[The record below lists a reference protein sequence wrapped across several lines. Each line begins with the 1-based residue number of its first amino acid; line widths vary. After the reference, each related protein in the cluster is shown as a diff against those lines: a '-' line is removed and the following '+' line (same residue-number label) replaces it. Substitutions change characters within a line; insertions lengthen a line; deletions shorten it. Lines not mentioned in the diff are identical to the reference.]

1 MMAKRTTSNKPKV
14 SRKNGG
20 VVCFGELLL
29 RLDTKRHERFV
40 QAREYVAGYTGAE
53 ANVAVC
59 LSGLGVPTHV
69 VSAVPDHEIGLACLG
84 FIRQFG
90 PNTDYVLRRGNR
102 LGLLYVETGAS
113 QRSSKVVYDRAGS
126 SFAELRPGD
135 IDWKRILPG
144 KSWFHVCGTAPALGE
159 HLPAVV
165 REACAA
171 AKDFGLTVSCD
182 VNYRSQMWPVA
193 RAREVLCPLMDSV
206 DVLIANEE
214 HGRLILGAAEPE
226 QGASEP
232 ARAEA
237 VARDLHRRYNLKQVA
252 VTLRSGDSASETT
265 IAAMLFDGETCCIS
279 REYTIHVVDRVGGGD
294 ALTAGL
300 IYAFQKNMPVSEGVE
315 FAAACA
321 CLKHTIPGDFAL
333 VSEAEVQT
341 LVQGA
346 GGGRVRR

>member
-1 MMAKRTTSNKPKV
+1 MAKRTTSIKSNAVPTV
-14 SRKNGG
+14 GG

-59 LSGLGVPTHV
+59 LSGLSIPTYV
-69 VSAVPDHEIGLACLG
+69 VSVVPEHEIGQACVG

-90 PNTDYVLRRGNR
+90 PNTDYVLRQGQR

-113 QRSSKVVYDRAGS
+113 QRSSKVVYDRTGS
-126 SFAELRPGD
+126 SFAQLQPGD
-135 IDWKRILPG
+135 IDWKTILPG
-144 KSWFHVCGTAPALGE
+144 KSWFHVAGTAPALGE

-171 AKDFGLTVSCD
+171 AKDAGLKVSCD
-182 VNYRSQMWPVA
+182 VNYRSQLWSVE
-193 RAREVLCPLMDSV
+193 RAREVLCPLMDYV

-214 HGRLILGAAEPE
+214 HGRLILQAAEPKK
-226 QGASEP
+226 GASQL

-252 VTLRSGDSASETT
+252 ITLRSGDSASETT
-265 IAAMLFDGETCCIS
+265 IAAMLFDGKTCSTS

-300 IYAFQKNMPVSEGVE
+300 IYAFQKGLPVSEGVE

-333 VSEAEVQT
+333 ISETEVRA
-341 LVQGA
+341 LVDGA

>member
-1 MMAKRTTSNKPKV
+1 MANKAKAGV
-14 SRKNGG
+14 ASGG

-59 LSGLGVPTHV
+59 LSGLGIPTFV
-69 VSAVPDHEIGLACLG
+69 VSAVPDHEIGQACLG

-90 PNTDYVLRRGNR
+90 PNTDHVLRQGGR

-126 SFAELRPGD
+126 SFAELRAGEIPWGE
-135 IDWKRILPG
+135 ILPG

-159 HLPAVV
+159 HLPDVV
-165 REACAA
+165 REACVA
-171 AKDFGLTVSCD
+171 AKNAGLTVSCD
-182 VNYRSQMWPVA
+182 VNYRSQLWSVE
-193 RAREVLCPLMDSV
+193 RARSVLCPLMDYV

-214 HGRLILGAAEPE
+214 HGRLILGAAEPKR
-226 QGASEP
+226 GASEL

-237 VARDLHRRYNLKQVA
+237 VARDLYRRYNLKQVA

-265 IAAMLFDGETCCIS
+265 IAAMLFDGKTCCIS

-294 ALTAGL
+294 ALAAGL
-300 IYAFQKNMPVSEGVE
+300 IYAFQKGLPVREGVE

-333 VSEAEVQT
+333 VSEAEVHA

>member
-1 MMAKRTTSNKPKV
+1 MAKRATSDTKTCCTAT
-14 SRKNGG
+14 GG

-40 QAREYVAGYTGAE
+40 QAREYIAGYTGAE

-59 LSGLGVPTHV
+59 LSGLGMSTYV
-69 VSAVPDHEIGLACLG
+69 VSAVPDHEIGQACLG

-90 PNTDYVLRRGNR
+90 PNTDHVLRKGKR

-113 QRSSKVVYDRAGS
+113 QRSSKVVYDRTGS
-126 SFAELRPGD
+126 SFTELRPGD
-135 IDWKRILPG
+135 IDWGDILPG

-159 HLPAVV
+159 HLPEVV

-171 AKDFGLTVSCD
+171 AKDAGLRVSCD
-182 VNYRSQMWPVA
+182 VNYRSQLWPVERA
-193 RAREVLCPLMDSV
+193 RAVLCPLMDSV

-214 HGRLILGAAEPE
+214 HGRLILGAAEPKK
-226 QGASEP
+226 GASEL

-237 VARDLHRRYNLKQVA
+237 VSRDLHRRYNLKQVA

-265 IAAMLFDGETCCIS
+265 IAAMLFDGKSCCTS

-300 IYAFQKNMPVSEGVE
+300 IYAFQKGLPVSEGVE

-333 VSEAEVQT
+333 VSEAEVQA